1 MGSRASIMAL
11 WLYEPDPSLSWC
23 HYLKQTNNGFGE
35 RWGNILHQF
44 CCWFSLN
51 QIPLM
56 AKQVCLCGAYPKKL
70 SVCQYWLSW
79 LASVAEMLLINNVS
93 ANEYQVWAV
102 RGWFNG
108 TQPLS
113 WSEWPHVWNNLI
125 IWNYLESTTLV
136 LSTEQVLVCACA
148 PLPFQPCTF
157 RAVISLSLYTNHKHR
172 DRRRERASL
181 LCYYLLLLHKHK
193 YITQESQT
201 LHPSSQ
207 MSPMLVSMVRFLS
220 SLQGRMSKYT
230 GKVHQS

>member
-1 MGSRASIMAL
+1 
-11 WLYEPDPSLSWC
+11 
-23 HYLKQTNNGFGE
+23 
-35 RWGNILHQF
+35 
-44 CCWFSLN
+44 
-51 QIPLM
+51 M

-181 LCYYLLLLHKHK
+181 LCYFLLHK

-201 LHPSSQ
+201 LHPSS
-207 MSPMLVSMVRFLS
+207 PMLVSLVRFFS
-220 SLQGRMSKYT
+220 SLQGRMSKQNT
-230 GKVHQS
+230 PGKFINPRIMIFESIINYPKKWSNQIWSIKTPFYYLSKIFFVLSPSLLVGFLCMQLENNFT